1 MIFRNET
8 DDDNSLTNGYDTDT
22 DIRNEHRNEDARSI
36 VSNSTCTIDIE
47 DTMDREHQTSTE
59 NEGQYGLTVI
69 NEYKIHSKYL
79 FVIHNLNAAK
89 SDSNSLSILQQ

>member
-22 DIRNEHRNEDARSI
+22 EIRNEQRNEDARSI

-47 DTMDREHQTSTE
+47 DPMDREHQATTE
-59 NEGQYGLTVI
+59 NEGQYRLTVTNYCEI
-69 NEYKIHSKYL
+69 YFKYL
-79 FVIHNLNAAK
+79 FMKFIF
-89 SDSNSLSILQQ
+89 